1 MGDPIREA
9 IELLERMAS
18 RALAARRYAEVEEV
32 AAVLKML
39 KVEVTDG

>member
-1 MGDPIREA
+1 MGDTIREA

-32 AAVLKML
+32 EAVLKML
-39 KVEVTDG
+39 KVEVTEG